1 MGTGIMGAIQISFCF
16 RSSIWGRYS
25 KKDSQ
30 KSKAEF
36 AQYAPADFFDFYI
49 EKSHEE
55 LWDNEVIKVTSYEIK
70 PEALLPSFKD
80 FFFELHKLIGNSSA
94 ASCDKF
100 NDEYDAIVA
109 SSDLDKFVKYFDDHT
124 GAAPTIFPYFGA
136 AHIAGGNNLL
146 VYQGSYKAIL
156 EENSLLLHMERL
168 LWAAMKHP
176 LAKVV
181 RIGMSL

>member
-1 MGTGIMGAIQISFCF
+1 MGAIPISFCF

-25 KKDSQ
+25 EKDSQ

-36 AQYAPADFFDFYI
+36 AQYAPADFFDFYT

-124 GAAPTIFPYFGA
+124 GAAPTIFPYSDIPILTTFASGCFMA
-136 AHIAGGNNLL
+136 VHSKRSMCSSSEFSSRIAL
-146 VYQGSYKAIL
+146 
-156 EENSLLLHMERL
+156 
-168 LWAAMKHP
+168 
-176 LAKVV
+176 
-181 RIGMSL
+181 